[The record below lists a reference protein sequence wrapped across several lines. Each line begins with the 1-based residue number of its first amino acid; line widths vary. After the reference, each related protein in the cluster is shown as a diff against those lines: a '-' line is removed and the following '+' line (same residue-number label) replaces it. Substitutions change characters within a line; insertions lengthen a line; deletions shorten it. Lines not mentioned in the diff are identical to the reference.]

1 MESETATTTHVAHN
15 VPLFYRMLCVLSFD
29 VLNYY
34 EKCSCFVLLPS
45 EVCSE
50 STVHGEL
57 AS

>member
-1 MESETATTTHVAHN
+1 MESETVTTTHVAHN

-50 STVHGEL
+50 SRVHGEL